1 MRKRDRELRES
12 RIWATYVHKGTISIS
27 VSNVLKYET
36 FRVIVDH
43 GIRSVGV
50 CPDPIGRPPEF
61 SVISRG
67 RVSSGF
73 FWSIHRRFLFLPST
87 RNLSSFIFFFFRND
101 KLSSISVALDMFER
115 EREKERKLLVNG
127 EGRQSDVYSLLL
139 TIKLLTLLFP
149 GNVIV
154 LFLFF
159 SGQNTVSFAKFRIE
173 SYWRNLSLVRRLIK
187 RCNHVNPRE
196 EIYKFIVRIL
206 RTRLSSCL
214 DKNTRIM

>member
-115 EREKERKLLVNG
+115 EREREKIVGEWWGTTKRCLFVVAHDKTAHTFVSRERDCSFSFFQWTKYHFLRKISN
-127 EGRQSDVYSLLL
+127 R
-139 TIKLLTLLFP
+139 
-149 GNVIV
+149 IV
-154 LFLFF
+154 L
-159 SGQNTVSFAKFRIE
+159 AKPVVGSTI
-173 SYWRNLSLVRRLIK
+173 IK
-187 RCNHVNPRE
+187 PMQSR
-196 EIYKFIVRIL
+196 
-206 RTRLSSCL
+206 
-214 DKNTRIM
+214 